1 MDPPARAKSQ
11 AALITFT
18 DVLKTDND
26 SAEQPVTS
34 LLVDNV
40 QLLSPAEAEAF
51 QPVFRKMIYFATL
64 AGHVGRKRE
73 MIWTADESPAKSS
86 KCRALGRSPTGPP
99 LPDYLSP

>member
-18 DVLKTDND
+18 DVFKMDND

-40 QLLSPAEAEAF
+40 QLLPPAEAEAF
-51 QPVFRKMIYFATL
+51 KPVLSKMIYFATL
-64 AGHVGRKRE
+64 AGQVGRKRE
-73 MIWTADESPAKSS
+73 MIWRADDSLAKAS
-86 KCRALGRSPTGPP
+86 KAL
-99 LPDYLSP
+99 